1 MDGQWDPGQLSRAID
16 GGVVLADATGKALLR
31 NEVAETLLGG
41 AGGFERGWR
50 FVHDCIA
57 RDVDRARLQH
67 ERAASLNVALP
78 RELGERTLYVRILPA
93 GDHEAAGYLALFKER
108 RALDALQSDLR
119 LAAQMRHL
127 HRSFRQAAHDLRA
140 PLHALTLN
148 VDLLRGDLA
157 DAATHPEQAGREGRE
172 RLDLISREIAR
183 LSRMLQDLLSQ
194 SGPPRDRLRI
204 FGLRRLLT
212 EVVALARPGAT
223 RQRVI
228 TRLRLPPE
236 RVAVLGARDHLKQ
249 ALVNLLANAL
259 EAMPGGGVLDVELD
273 VEDGRAVVRLRDS
286 GQGMSPDV
294 LARAFRMHYTT
305 KPGGSGIGL
314 FTARAVIESLGGT
327 LELQSQEGAGTV
339 AVIGLPL
346 AAFDAPKQVV
356 CSPS

>member
-16 GGVVLADATGKALLR
+16 GGVVLADADGRTLLH
-31 NEVAETLLGG
+31 NEAAETLLGG
-41 AGGFERGWR
+41 AEGFERGWR

-78 RELGERTLYVRILPA
+78 REWGERTLYLRILPTDD
-93 GDHEAAGYLALFKER
+93 GGCLVLFKER
-108 RALDALQSDLR
+108 RALDALQADLR

-140 PLHALTLN
+140 PLHSLTLN
-148 VDLLRGDLA
+148 VDLLRGDI
-157 DAATHPEQAGREGRE
+157 AAAASHPELAAREARE
-172 RLDLISREIAR
+172 RLDLVSREIAR

-212 EVVALARPGAT
+212 EVLALVRPEAT
-223 RQRVI
+223 RQRVA

-259 EAMPGGGVLDVELD
+259 EAMPDGGELAVELV

-286 GQGMSPDV
+286 GQGMSPEV

-314 FTARAVIESLGGT
+314 FTARAVIESLGGS
-327 LELQSQEGAGTV
+327 LELQSQEGSGTV